1 MRIRAV
7 LLMSALAGA
16 LSLVAIA
23 PQAMAAPWSSTARTE
38 PAGPAGPAGA
48 AGAESGALPITNF
61 HQFVVDAVHGH
72 LFFTQGH
79 GSIDN
84 FTEHDAITVTNLSG
98 QLVASIGGQDNVQG
112 IALSP
117 DGSTLYAADEGDDAV
132 SAISTTTLQET
143 ARYPLG
149 TGNAPYGVA
158 VQSGN
163 VWVGYQGTAGS
174 LIGEINP
181 TMPAASAFT
190 PEALS
195 SFFSVAPDLRG
206 DPSDGG
212 TMLASDSYDTIDW
225 ATIGSYNVAAAPPTV
240 YQPPSTPGSCSG
252 MVSYAVIPGGTDF
265 IAACQGTADASQPPP
280 TSALVYNSQTYAQVG
295 SYQTG
300 AVPVAVAV
308 APAGPQAGTV
318 AAGAGQGPG
327 IAVYPPGA
335 QTPVNEYA
343 VPGSQIWLVNDG
355 LAFSAD
361 GSALYAV
368 YQDGGG
374 TPGTT
379 VSFFVRAYHNF
390 TATASAITLTGPA
403 KVVRGRSLTI
413 TGKLALTVGQP
424 PAGSRITITRS
435 LAGTS
440 AVTRWTRTT
449 AANGTFSLADTPPG
463 LGTYTYA
470 AAYDG
475 TATTQSATASRAV
488 LVTKI
493 PASLRLT
500 TSAGTVGYRAAVKVS
515 AHLGRTF
522 NSRTVRI
529 YATAFGARTAVLIK
543 VGRVDARG
551 DLTVSYRPAHSTAF
565 SARFAGDAKY
575 QPTAASRRVYVRVG
589 VTQGIS
595 GYYGSEHIGSTLYR
609 LYRGTGTLTSAVT
622 VAPKK
627 KGGCVA
633 FEVQQYFQGAWQAN
647 TTSSCQVLG
656 ASSRTSIKYRLGGAV
671 SGQFRIRGDF
681 NRASADTTNKNA
693 SSAWAYFTVT
703 S

>member
-1 MRIRAV
+1 MRVRVV
-7 LLMSALAGA
+7 LLMSGLAAA
-16 LSLVAIA
+16 LSVAA
-23 PQAMAAPWSSTARTE
+23 MSPQATAAPWTSTART
-38 PAGPAGPAGA
+38 A
-48 AGAESGALPITNF
+48 AVAEQGTLPITNF
-61 HQFVVDAVHGH
+61 HQLVVDAVHGH
-72 LFFTQGH
+72 LFFTQGY
-79 GSIDN
+79 GGIDN
-84 FTEHDAITVTNLSG
+84 FTQHNAITVTNLSG
-98 QLVASIGGQDNVQG
+98 QLVTTIGGQDNVQG
-112 IALSP
+112 LALSP
-117 DGSTLYAADEGDDAV
+117 DGSTLYAADEADDAV
-132 SAISTTTLQET
+132 SAISTTTLAEI

-158 VQSGN
+158 VQSGK

-174 LIGEINP
+174 FIGEIDP
-181 TMPAASAFT
+181 TVPPASAFT
-190 PEALS
+190 PQALS

-212 TMLASDSYDTIDW
+212 TLLASDSYDTIDW
-225 ATIGSYNVAAAPPTV
+225 ASIGSYNAAAAPPTV

-252 MVSYAVIPGGTDF
+252 MVSYAVLPGGASF

-280 TSALVYNSQTYAQVG
+280 TAALVYNSQTYAQVG

-308 APAGPQAGTV
+308 APAGAQAGTV

-335 QTPVNEYA
+335 QTPVNQYT

-379 VSFFVRAYHNF
+379 VGFFVRAYANP
-390 TATASAITLTGPA
+390 TVTASAITLSGPA
-403 KVVRGRSLTI
+403 KVIRGHSLTI

-424 PAGSRITITRS
+424 PTGSPVTITRS

-449 AANGTFSLADTPPG
+449 AADGAFSLTDTPPG
-463 LGTYTYA
+463 LGTYTYT

-475 TATTQSATASRAV
+475 TAATQAATASRAV

-493 PASLRLT
+493 PSSLRVT
-500 TSAGTVGYRAAVKVS
+500 ASAGTVGYRAAVKVT
-515 AHLGRTF
+515 AHLGRTS
-522 NSRTVRI
+522 NSRTVRM
-529 YATAFGARTAVLIK
+529 YATAFGAKTAVLIK
-543 VGRVDARG
+543 VGRVDSRG
-551 DLTVSYRPAHSTAF
+551 DLTVSYRPAHSTTF
-565 SARFAGDAKY
+565 SATFAGDAQY
-575 QPTAASRRVYVRVG
+575 QPAAASRKVYVRAG
-589 VTQGIS
+589 VKQGIS
-595 GYYGSEHIGSTLYR
+595 GYYGSEHIGSALYR
-609 LYRGTGTLTSAVT
+609 LYHGTGKLTSTVT

-627 KGGCVA
+627 TGGCVA
-633 FEVQQYFQGAWQAN
+633 FEVQQYYQGAWQAN

-656 ASSRTSIKYRLGGAV
+656 ASSRTAIKYRLSGAV
-671 SGQFRIRGDF
+671 GGRFRIRGEF
-681 NRASADTTNKNA
+681 NRASGDTTNKNA

>member
-1 MRIRAV
+1 VRVRAV
-7 LLMSALAGA
+7 QLMSALAGA
-16 LSLVAIA
+16 LSLVAVS
-23 PQAMAAPWSSTARTE
+23 PQATAAPWTSTARTA
-38 PAGPAGPAGA
+38 PAGEAR
-48 AGAESGALPITNF
+48 AEPGTLPITNF

-72 LFFTQGH
+72 LFFTQGS
-79 GSIDN
+79 GRIDN
-84 FTEHDAITVTNLSG
+84 FTQHNAITVTNLSG
-98 QLVASIGGQDNVQG
+98 QLVATIGGQDNVRG

-132 SAISTTTLQET
+132 SAISTTTLHET

-158 VQSGN
+158 VQSGK

-174 LIGEINP
+174 FIGEIDP
-181 TMPAASAFT
+181 TMPNASAFT
-190 PEALS
+190 PQAMS
-195 SFFSVAPDLRG
+195 SFFSVGPDLRG

-212 TMLASDSYDTIDW
+212 TLLASDSYDTIDW
-225 ATIGSYNVAAAPPTV
+225 ATIGSYNVAASPPTV

-252 MVSYAVIPGGTDF
+252 MVSYAVLPGGADF
-265 IAACQGTADASQPPP
+265 VAACQGTANASQPPP
-280 TSALVYNSQTYAQVG
+280 TEALVYNSQTYAQVG

-335 QTPVNEYA
+335 KTPVNEYS
-343 VPGSQIWLVNDG
+343 VRGSQIWLVNDG

-374 TPGTT
+374 TSGTT
-379 VSFFVRAYHNF
+379 VHFFLRVYHNP
-390 TATASAITLTGPA
+390 TVTASAITLSGPA
-403 KVVRGRSLTI
+403 KVIRGHRLTI

-435 LAGTS
+435 LTGAS
-440 AVTRWTRTT
+440 AVTRWTRKT
-449 AANGTFSLADTPPG
+449 ASNGAFSLTDTPPD
-463 LGTYTYA
+463 LGTYTYT

-475 TATTQSATASRAV
+475 TATTQAATASRAV

-493 PASLRLT
+493 PSSLRLT
-500 TSAGTVGYRAAVKVS
+500 ASADTADYRAPVKVT
-515 AHLGRTF
+515 AHLGRTY

-529 YATAFGARTAVLIK
+529 YATAFGTRTAMLIK
-543 VGRVDARG
+543 AGRVDSRG
-551 DLTVSYRPAHSTAF
+551 DLTVTYRPAHSTTF
-565 SARFAGDAKY
+565 SATFAGDAKY
-575 QPTAASRRVYVRVG
+575 QPTTASRKLYARAG
-589 VTQGIS
+589 VKQRIS

-609 LYRGTGTLTSAVT
+609 KYHGTRKLTSTIT
-622 VAPKK
+622 VAPNK

-633 FEVQQYFQGAWQAN
+633 FEVQQYYQGAWQPN
-647 TTSSCQVLG
+647 TASSCQVLG
-656 ASSRTSIKYRLGGAV
+656 VSSKTSIKYRLRGAV
-671 SGQFRIRGDF
+671 GGQFRIRGDF
-681 NRASADTTNKNA
+681 NRASGDTANKNA
-693 SSAWAYFTVT
+693 RSKWAYFTVT

>member
-1 MRIRAV
+1 MRVRTA
-7 LLMSALAGA
+7 LLMSGLAGA
-16 LSLVAIA
+16 LSLVATS
-23 PQAMAAPWSSTARTE
+23 PQATAAPWTSTART
-38 PAGPAGPAGA
+38 APAGA
-48 AGAESGALPITNF
+48 AGAEPGTLPITNF
-61 HQFVVDAVHGH
+61 HQVVVDAVHGH
-72 LFFTQGH
+72 LFFTQGY
-79 GSIDN
+79 GSIDG
-84 FTEHDAITVTNLSG
+84 FTQHNAITVTNLSG
-98 QLVASIGGQDNVQG
+98 QLVATIGGQDNVQG

-117 DGSTLYAADEGDDAV
+117 DGSTLYAADEADDAV

-158 VQSGN
+158 VQSGE

-174 LIGEINP
+174 FIGEINP
-181 TMPAASAFT
+181 SMPPASAFT
-190 PEALS
+190 PQAMS

-212 TMLASDSYDTIDW
+212 TLLASDSYDTIDW

-252 MVSYAVIPGGTDF
+252 LVSYAVLPGGADF
-265 IAACQGTADASQPPP
+265 VAACQGTADASQPPP
-280 TSALVYNSQTYAQVG
+280 TAALVYNSQTYAQVG
-295 SYQTG
+295 SYGTG

-308 APAGPQAGTV
+308 APGGPQAGTV

-335 QTPVNEYA
+335 KTPVNEYS

-374 TPGTT
+374 APGTT
-379 VSFFVRAYHNF
+379 VSFFLRAYQNP
-390 TATASAITLTGPA
+390 TVTASAITLSGPA
-403 KVVRGRSLTI
+403 KVVRGHSLTI
-413 TGKLALTVGQP
+413 TGKLALTVGQA

-440 AVTRWTRTT
+440 SVARFTTTT
-449 AANGTFSLADTPPG
+449 ASKGAFSLTDTPPK
-463 LGTYTYA
+463 LGTYTYT

-475 TATTQSATASRAV
+475 TATTQAATASRAV

-493 PASLRLT
+493 PSSLRLT
-500 TSAGTVGYRAAVKVS
+500 ASAGTDDYRAPVKVT
-515 AHLGRTF
+515 AHLGPTY

-529 YATAFGARTAVLIK
+529 YATAFGTRTAVLIK
-543 VGRVDARG
+543 TGRVDSRG
-551 DLTVSYRPAHSTAF
+551 DLTVSYRPAHSTTF
-565 SARFAGDAKY
+565 SATFAGDAKY
-575 QPTAASRRVYVRVG
+575 QPATASRRVYVRVG
-589 VTQGIS
+589 VKQRIT
-595 GYYGSEHIGSTLYR
+595 GYYSSQHIGSTLYR
-609 LYRGTGTLTSAVT
+609 VYHSTGTLTSTVT

-633 FEVQQYFQGAWQAN
+633 FEVQQYYQGAWQAN

-656 ASSRTSIKYRLGGAV
+656 ASSRTTIRYHLSGAV
-671 SGQFRIRGDF
+671 GGQFRIRGDF
-681 NRASADTTNKNA
+681 NRASGDTRNKNA

>member
-1 MRIRAV
+1 
-7 LLMSALAGA
+7 
-16 LSLVAIA
+16 
-23 PQAMAAPWSSTARTE
+23 
-38 PAGPAGPAGA
+38 
-48 AGAESGALPITNF
+48 
-61 HQFVVDAVHGH
+61 VVDAVHGH
-72 LFFTQGH
+72 LFFTQGY
-79 GSIDN
+79 GGIDN
-84 FTEHDAITVTNLSG
+84 FTRHNTITVTSLSG
-98 QLVASIGGQDNVQG
+98 QLVATIGGQDNVQG

-158 VQSGN
+158 AQSGKI
-163 VWVGYQGTAGS
+163 WVGYQGSTGAF
-174 LIGEINP
+174 IGEIDP
-181 TMPAASAFT
+181 AMPPASAFT
-190 PEALS
+190 PQAMS
-195 SFFSVAPDLRG
+195 SFFSVGPDLRG
-206 DPSDGG
+206 DPSGGG
-212 TMLASDSYDTIDW
+212 TLLASDSYDTIDW

-252 MVSYAVIPGGTDF
+252 MVSYAVLPGGADF

-280 TSALVYNSQTYAQVG
+280 TAALVYNSQTYAQVG
-295 SYQTG
+295 SYRTG

-308 APAGPQAGTV
+308 APGGPQAGTV

-335 QTPVNEYA
+335 TTPVNEYT

-368 YQDGGG
+368 YQNGGG

-379 VSFFVRAYHNF
+379 VRFFLRVYHNP
-390 TATASAITLTGPA
+390 TITASAITLSGPP
-403 KVVRGRSLTI
+403 KVIRGHSLTI
-413 TGKLALTVGQP
+413 TGKLALTVGTP

-435 LAGTS
+435 LAGAS
-440 AVTRWTRTT
+440 AVARWTRTT
-449 AANGTFSLADTPPG
+449 APNGAFSLTDTPPE
-463 LGTYTYA
+463 LGTYTYT

-475 TATTQSATASRAV
+475 IATTQAATASRAV

-493 PASLRLT
+493 PSSLRVT
-500 TSAGTVGYRAAVKVS
+500 ASANTVDYRAAVKVT
-515 AHLGRTF
+515 AHLGPTY
-522 NSRTVRI
+522 NGRTVRI
-529 YATAFGARTAVLIK
+529 YATAFGTRIAVLIK
-543 VGRVDARG
+543 VGRVDSRG
-551 DLTVSYRPAHSTAF
+551 DLTVIYRPTRSTTF
-565 SARFAGDAKY
+565 SATFAGDARY
-575 QPTAASRRVYVRVG
+575 QPTAASRRVYVRAG
-589 VTQGIS
+589 VKQRIS
-595 GYYGSEHIGSTLYR
+595 GYYGSERIGSTRYR
-609 LYRGTGTLTSAVT
+609 LYHGTGKLTSTVT
-622 VAPKK
+622 VAPNK

-633 FEVQQYFQGAWQAN
+633 FEVQQYYQGAWQAN

-656 ASSRTSIKYRLGGAV
+656 ASSRTSIKYRLRGAV
-671 SGQFRIRGDF
+671 GGQFRIRGDF
-681 NRASADTTNKNA
+681 NRASGDTTNKNA